1 MAKCVGSE
9 RSSSYAGAV
18 IEISSTQS
26 AWPHSQ
32 TRTSSPVSGSKVR
45 LTSSIRSFSSRKT
58 ASFRPIRRCR
68 SSIAPT
74 LLGGGRSLVVANRAS
89 FVQGVD
95 DLAGTTDLLH
105 DRVAVSSLHD
115 DSGSHRSSLVAR
127 NVREMAG
134 VRSNLLVLLEA
145 ESNDPRA
152 AWIGAFADERDGR
165 LDAIGARRGADAL
178 VRLSKG
184 CVVRCD
190 PFLLHSLHVFLPPRR
205 LCAGSCPRG
214 TGRNLSG
221 SVHVR
226 RATALQQVRVLNDDH
241 PPAKLDDS
249 PSLEVAQDPVCRRP
263 RGSSQFGHLLL

>member
-68 SSIAPT
+68 SSIAT
-74 LLGGGRSLVVANRAS
+74 RLLGGRRPLRIADRAS

-95 DLAGTTDLLH
+95 DLAGTTGLLH

-115 DSGSHRSSLVAR
+115 DSGSHRSSLMAR

-145 ESNDPRA
+145 ESNDPRT

-165 LDAIGARRGADAL
+165 LDAVGARRRADAL

-184 CVVRCD
+184 RVVRCD
-190 PFLLHSLHVFLPPRR
+190 PFLLHSLHVFFSPQRR
-205 LCAGSCPRG
+205 PCAGVLP
-214 TGRNLSG
+214 TRNREKPL
-221 SVHVR
+221 
-226 RATALQQVRVLNDDH
+226 RVSSR
-241 PPAKLDDS
+241 PPGHGAAAS
-249 PSLEVAQDPVCRRP
+249 PGP
-263 RGSSQFGHLLL
+263 